1 VLLKYFVVVDRQQ
14 QIDQHWYH
22 LLGYACNPVHKIQE
36 HIDYMY
42 HWMSRLAMS
51 GVYKFYMERQMLIVL
66 NSLPEEWMSVRLSL
80 ECRLESLDF
89 NNLADEM
96 LLERECQYAE
106 KGIRRTGR
114 STCRLDAATKFIPW
128 FEHNEL
134 GGDDFDEV
142 DDVIRDPTY
151 VPTI

>member
-1 VLLKYFVVVDRQQ
+1 
-14 QIDQHWYH
+14 
-22 LLGYACNPVHKIQE
+22 
-36 HIDYMY
+36 
-42 HWMSRLAMS
+42 MSRLAMS
-51 GVYKFYMERQMLIVL
+51 SVYKFYMERQMLIVL

-80 ECRLESLDF
+80 EYKLESLDF

-106 KGIRRTGR
+106 KGIQRTGR
-114 STCRLDAATKFIPW
+114 STCHLDAATKFIPW

-142 DDVIRDPTY
+142 DDVIRDLTY

>member
-1 VLLKYFVVVDRQQ
+1 MLLKYFVVVDRQQ

-80 ECRLESLDF
+80 EYRLESLDF

-96 LLERECQYAE
+96 LLEREHQYAE

-114 STCRLDAATKFIPW
+114 SASRLDAAAEFIPW
-128 FEHNEL
+128 FE
-134 GGDDFDEV
+134 
-142 DDVIRDPTY
+142 
-151 VPTI
+151 